1 MRSVKSLAAA
11 GAASLLSS
19 VAFAADMPSI
29 AAPPAYA
36 PPQVEDFG
44 GWYLRGD
51 IGFSNQ
57 RVRRLNNVL
66 DANNTSSVQNLGFNT
81 AGIFGLGVGYKV
93 NNWFRADVT
102 GEYRGNSQFFGTD
115 RITYAGGVGAD
126 TYHATKNEWVVLA
139 NAYVDL
145 GTWWCI
151 TPFIGAGVGGA
162 RVAINGFTD
171 QGIAN
176 NGAGALPGLVFGD
189 NVSKWNLAWALHAGL
204 AYKVNQNFTIELD
217 ESAERDDG
225 NHEWHRRV
233 AAEHGTHGGPP
244 SLGERELANV
254 HVSFVTANALD
265 PDVLLAARD
274 RILVLSGEEHL
285 GGERRRVSVPEKP
298 RIQDDRVIVGR
309 RRLAQFP
316 GEAALETA
324 RGQELSR
331 LPMPGVSSP
340 ESGQRSAV
348 DVARDAEPAAALE
361 EAGPGCVP
369 SSPVQGDH
377 TADGAGVDR
386 EGVGAGLRVRRG
398 HREKERACS
407 QERGDR
413 FHGGASWFDVDPSP
427 GPGGGRPSLRA
438 RRSPLRGVGYDT

>member
-93 NNWFRADVT
+93 NNWFRVDVT

-115 RITYAGGVGAD
+115 RISFPGGVGTE
-126 TYHATKNEWVVLA
+126 TYHATKSEWVVLA

-145 GTWWCI
+145 GTWWYI

-162 RVAINGFTD
+162 RVGIANFTD

-189 NVSKWNLAWALHAGL
+189 NLSKWNLAWAIHAGL
-204 AYKVNQNFTIELD
+204 AYKVSPNFT
-217 ESAERDDG
+217 
-225 NHEWHRRV
+225 V
-233 AAEHGTHGGPP
+233 
-244 SLGERELANV
+244 ELAYRY
-254 HVSFVTANALD
+254 LD
-265 PDVLLAARD
+265 MGDGLTGD
-274 RILVLSGEEHL
+274 LS
-285 GGERRRVSVPEKP
+285 
-298 RIQDDRVIVGR
+298 
-309 RRLAQFP
+309 AF
-316 GEAALETA
+316 
-324 RGQELSR
+324 
-331 LPMPGVSSP
+331 
-340 ESGQRSAV
+340 
-348 DVARDAEPAAALE
+348 
-361 EAGPGCVP
+361 
-369 SSPVQGDH
+369 
-377 TADGAGVDR
+377 DGANNVVNPTTFKNITSHDLKLGVRWNLDSS
-386 EGVGAGLRVRRG
+386 EPVEAPPPVRKG
-398 HREKERACS
+398 
-407 QERGDR
+407 
-413 FHGGASWFDVDPSP
+413 
-427 GPGGGRPSLRA
+427 
-438 RRSPLRGVGYDT
+438 